1 METFFKNLLDNYGI
15 MIVVIML
22 VVATAVYVAKILK
35 DVRRRKNYDAIAAK
49 IGLNKLPVMQD
60 LAVLYGNKVANIFP
74 GFEKKVIARYD
85 GLPGSSLSGEF
96 FCTQTKT
103 KVTRTVYSQDYVC
116 GKVGV
121 KAKDVKGIDKTEYD
135 VVLFKTG
142 SKSISE
148 FNLNFE
154 ALVGSNSNSE
164 QNEAYSKYFN
174 NETLEIIRNI
184 PGVSICSTGNALMFY
199 SDAYAVK
206 DMRQFI
212 QNASKAAE
220 LIIRS

>member
-1 METFFKNLLDNYGI
+1 MEIFFNNFLDNYGT
-15 MIVVIML
+15 MIVVLML

-35 DVRRRKNYDAIAAK
+35 EVRRRKNYDAIAAK
-49 IGLNKLPVMQD
+49 IGLNKLPAMQD
-60 LAVLYGNKVANIFP
+60 LAVLYGDKVANIFP

-85 GLPGSSLSGEF
+85 GLPSASLSGEF
-96 FCTQTKT
+96 FCAAVRA
-103 KVTRTVYSQDYVC
+103 KVIRTTYKYWHRA
-116 GKVGV
+116 GV
-121 KAKDVKGIDKTEYD
+121 SAKDVEGIENTEYD
-135 VVLFKTG
+135 VVLFKLG
-142 SKSISE
+142 GKSIPE

-174 NETLEIIRNI
+174 NETLEIIRKI
-184 PGVSICSTGNALMFY
+184 PGVSVCSTGNYLMFY
-199 SDAYAVK
+199 LDAYSVK

-220 LIIRS
+220 CIIR